1 MSNYIAFSEGL
12 IVPSDYVRVGRAQCP
27 SCDAGYIISHFVALK
42 DDTVVP
48 DQERD
53 LREILI
59 GDHVDDNFKTHLPS
73 YELD

>member
-1 MSNYIAFSEGL
+1 MSIYIAFSEEV
-12 IVPSDYVRVGRAQCP
+12 IVPNDYVEVGRAQCP

-48 DQERD
+48 NQKRD
-53 LREILI
+53 LREILN
-59 GDHVDDNFKTHLPS
+59 GEHVDDKFITHLSS